1 MCSRFIVTI
10 GLAAGLATA
19 IAIPAYSAKN
29 HDHEH
34 AKANPA
40 SSTSGVG
47 GAESCE
53 TLLDMGCN
61 VTASSMQ
68 QMMHQ
73 QNEINSAKAL
83 AVPRHVKRPQY

>member
-1 MCSRFIVTI
+1 MYSRFIVTI

-29 HDHEH
+29 HEHHE
-34 AKANPA
+34 KANPA

-73 QNEINSAKAL
+73 QSEINSSKAL